1 MRPLRVAIY
10 AIAVA
15 LGVIVLRQQRDAGRE
30 RAALQRSEQS
40 LRETADSAAAVLEW
54 ADSTELDPAAAQ
66 NPDVREVYS
75 DLPAPERDA
84 FRIQFTIDARGEG
97 TYLQELLD
105 THDGWSF
112 RWPDRRSEPLRIWV
126 QEAPRPGW
134 RREYTPL
141 VREAFSAWG
150 DLGLPFLFTFT
161 TDSARAEIHV
171 TWVDR
176 FAERMTGRTLWR
188 HDQHG
193 WIVGGNIQLA
203 LHLPD
208 GRPVTDEGVRAI
220 ALHEVGHLIGLDH
233 VSDSTSIMA
242 PQVFVTGLNDAD
254 RRTARLIYDLPPGKL
269 R

>member
-1 MRPLRVAIY
+1 MRVLRVAVY
-10 AIAVA
+10 SIALA
-15 LGVIVLRQQRDAGRE
+15 LGVVLLRQQRDSATE
-30 RAALQRSEQS
+30 RSARAQEALG
-40 LRETADSAAAVLEW
+40 ETADSVARALDSINTDALEP
-54 ADSTELDPAAAQ
+54 ATER

-75 DLPAPERDA
+75 NLPAPVRDS
-84 FRIQFTIDARGEG
+84 FRIQFTIDARGIG
-97 TYLQELLD
+97 THLAELLE
-105 THDGWSF
+105 TREGWSY
-112 RWPDRRSEPLRIWV
+112 RWPDRRSEPMRIWV
-126 QEAPRPGW
+126 QEAPQPGW
-134 RREYTPL
+134 RREFTPL

-150 DLGLPFLFTFT
+150 NLGLPFLFTFT
-161 TDSARAEIHV
+161 SDSTRAEILV

-208 GRPVTDEGVRAI
+208 GRPVTEEGVGAI

-242 PQVFVTGLNDAD
+242 PQVFVSGLNEAD
-254 RRTARLIYDLPPGKL
+254 RRTARLVYDLPPGKI